1 MKNACD
7 VIGPQHLMRHEMKNS
22 YDVFGQQFSETGF
35 VSMYENKTTVKRVQ
49 DKIQMES
56 KENLEMKYF
65 YQL

>member
-22 YDVFGQQFSETGF
+22 YDVFGQQFSETEF

-56 KENLEMKYF
+56 KENLEMIYF

>member
-1 MKNACD
+1 
-7 VIGPQHLMRHEMKNS
+7 
-22 YDVFGQQFSETGF
+22 
-35 VSMYENKTTVKRVQ
+35 MYENKTTVKRVQ

>member
-1 MKNACD
+1 MKIACD
-7 VIGPQHLMRHEMKNS
+7 VIGPQHLMGHEMKNS

-56 KENLEMKYF
+56 KENLEMIYF